1 MISIIIVNYYCA
13 EMTWRAVRSVLDEQ
27 EEIEIIVVD
36 NSADKSQVRQL
47 KQLLPAKVNLII
59 NDYNEGFA
67 RACNQAY
74 QLSRGELIL
83 LLNPDAYLSSG
94 SLAVLKRALLSD
106 YKTGAVSP
114 KVYWDDDKIYFLPPS
129 IFPSA
134 WLLFCNELSQRYP
147 FLAHLQSLVFRV
159 HALQLWKGNA
169 DCIKAS
175 ALSGGHVLL
184 KRSAIER
191 CGGLFDEQYF
201 MYYEDSDLM
210 LRLKRADYCLRVVTG
225 VACIHNYEHNQHKE
239 QLMAIAS
246 KQYFA
251 KHYKKSLWLK
261 LIKYLP
267 KNRTF
272 KTWDK
277 DKSLGVFS
285 IPPAFNVPESL
296 QANWLLEISP
306 SPNFIPSIGLLGSGK
321 TAKIS
326 NACSQWLHSGR
337 YFCRISAPNK
347 LPIVIQKWQWD
358 KK

>member
-1 MISIIIVNYYCA
+1 MISAIIVNYHCVSL
-13 EMTWRAVRSVLDEQ
+13 TLRAVESILKEKQDV
-27 EEIEIIVVD
+27 EIWVVD
-36 NSADKSQVRQL
+36 NSVDSSQARQL
-47 KQLLPAKVNLII
+47 KQLLPSKVNLII
-59 NDYNEGFA
+59 NEYNNGFA
-67 RACNQAY
+67 QACNQAY

-83 LLNPDAYLSSG
+83 LLNPDAYLVSG
-94 SLAVLKRALLSD
+94 CLTVLKRALLSD
-106 YKTGAVSP
+106 HKIAAVSP
-114 KVYWDDDKIYFLPPS
+114 QVYWDDDKKYYLPPS
-129 IFPSA
+129 VFPSA
-134 WLLFCNELSQRYP
+134 WLLLCDELCQLHP
-147 FLAHLQSLVFRV
+147 LLTHLQSLLFRFK
-159 HALQLWKGNA
+159 ALRVWKKNRGS
-169 DCIKAS
+169 IQVS

-184 KRSAIER
+184 KRSAIEKS
-191 CGGLFDEQYF
+191 GGLFDEQFF

-210 LRLKRADYCLRVVTG
+210 LRLKRVDYCLRVVTG
-225 VACIHNYEHNQHKE
+225 VACIHNYEHNHDKME
-239 QLMAIAS
+239 LMAVSS
-246 KQYFA
+246 KQYLS

-326 NACSQWLHSGR
+326 SACSQWLHSGR

-347 LPIVIQKWQWD
+347 LPIVIQKWQWE